1 MYEEDS
7 LVSLDVDNDDDD
19 DDLPDGGDHVGL
31 LLEHEGGQGQLV
43 ELVQGGDAVLGH
55 GTLQVQGGLHRD
67 VKVHHLLLDLQPPQL
82 VLPKYFQTSGS

>member
-1 MYEEDS
+1 MKGSFGED
-7 LVSLDVDNDDDD
+7 LKDDKETLDMDDD

-55 GTLQVQGGLHRD
+55 GTLQMQGGLHRD
-67 VKVHHLLLDLQPPQL
+67 VQVHHLLLYLQPPQL
-82 VLPKYFQTSGS
+82 VLPKYF

>member
-7 LVSLDVDNDDDD
+7 LVSLDVDND

-67 VKVHHLLLDLQPPQL
+67 V
-82 VLPKYFQTSGS
+82 